1 MGTGFRLAPFYN
13 FIVLSGVFY
22 DDAMEKDGGE
32 DSLLC
37 SDEEYSLEAKINAWP
52 SWSGRISR
60 KNDTGGRPWAM
71 IDIWPL
77 STRFSLSVHDRKN
90 NFIVESPRR
99 AFILRLCWTV
109 TLANCEFRLF
119 STVMNK

>member
-60 KNDTGGRPWAM
+60 KNDTGGRP
-71 IDIWPL
+71 
-77 STRFSLSVHDRKN
+77 SNRQGG
-90 NFIVESPRR
+90 
-99 AFILRLCWTV
+99 
-109 TLANCEFRLF
+109 RLF
-119 STVMNK
+119 YVCVGQSPWLIASFVYFRR

>member
-37 SDEEYSLEAKINAWP
+37 SDEEYSLEAKINA
-52 SWSGRISR
+52 
-60 KNDTGGRPWAM
+60 
-71 IDIWPL
+71 
-77 STRFSLSVHDRKN
+77 
-90 NFIVESPRR
+90 
-99 AFILRLCWTV
+99 
-109 TLANCEFRLF
+109 
-119 STVMNK
+119 